1 MQRYRDE
8 IARMLAEKL
17 PLKRTIA
24 AELETPPEPQMGD
37 LAFPC
42 LNWRNIAQTAGS
54 HSIDWQAP
62 GQRDYFAHRA
72 RALINFSAT
81 GETAPGR

>member
-8 IARMLAEKL
+8 ITRMLAEKL
-17 PLKRTIA
+17 PLEKEQIT

-42 LNWRNIAQTAGS
+42 LNWQNIAQTAGS
-54 HSIDWQAP
+54 HSLKRQAP
-62 GQRDYFAHRA
+62 WTAVIILRA
-72 RALINFSAT
+72 
-81 GETAPGR
+81 